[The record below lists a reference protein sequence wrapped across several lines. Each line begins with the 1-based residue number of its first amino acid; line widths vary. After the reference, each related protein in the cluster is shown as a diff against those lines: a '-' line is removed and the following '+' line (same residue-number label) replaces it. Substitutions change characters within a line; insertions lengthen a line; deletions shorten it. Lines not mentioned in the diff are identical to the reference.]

1 MPSPAAPRPA
11 GWPQRRVLL
20 IGLTGAAGW
29 LDALAWIFLGKVF
42 LSFMSGNLLFLGIA
56 SGQGNWGLFGRALVA
71 LAAFLLGAVAG
82 GRLAGSHLDPREEDP
97 PMSRTLLF
105 QAGLLTVFAVVW
117 LIGGSPVGDTGLT
130 YALIVIGALAMGIQA
145 AVSIAF
151 HVPNVATVAMT
162 GTLAQFAALVGWRE
176 REGSRAGL
184 RDAPP
189 ASLMVLLILAYL
201 VAAILVA
208 TGPDS
213 AWMAFGP
220 AVLIVG
226 ALVIDDRVR
235 TAEVPGSSR
244 SVVSAPGA
252 SG

>member
-1 MPSPAAPRPA
+1 MAGFRPSHAAPEPTA

-56 SGQGNWGLFGRALVA
+56 SGQGNGGLFARALVA

-82 GRLAGSHLDPREEDP
+82 GRLAGSHLDPSQEDP
-97 PMSRTLLF
+97 PMSRTLLIE
-105 QAGLLTVFAVVW
+105 AGLLTVFAVLW

-130 YALIVIGALAMGIQA
+130 YALIVLGAVAMGMQA

-162 GTLAQFAALVGWRE
+162 GTLAQFAAAVGWRQ
-176 REGSRAGL
+176 REGARAGL
-184 RDAPP
+184 SDVPP
-189 ASLMVLLILAYL
+189 ASLMVLLILTYL
-201 VAAILVA
+201 LAAIAVA

-220 AVLIVG
+220 AILIVG
-226 ALVIDDRVR
+226 ALIIDARVR
-235 TAEVPGSSR
+235 TAEVPG
-244 SVVSAPGA
+244 
-252 SG
+252 

>member
-1 MPSPAAPRPA
+1 
-11 GWPQRRVLL
+11 VLL

-56 SGQGNWGLFGRALVA
+56 SGQGNWGLFARALVA

-97 PMSRTLLF
+97 PMSRTLLIE
-105 QAGLLTVFAVVW
+105 AALLTVFALLWV
-117 LIGGSPVGDTGLT
+117 IGGNPVGDTGLT
-130 YALIVIGALAMGIQA
+130 YALIVFGALAMGMQA
-145 AVSIAF
+145 AVSIAL

-176 REGSRAGL
+176 REGFRGGL
-184 RDAPP
+184 PDAPP

-208 TGPDS
+208 VGPDGT
-213 AWMAFGP
+213 WMAFGP
-220 AVLIVG
+220 AILIVG
-226 ALVIDDRVR
+226 SLVIDDRVR
-235 TAEVPGSSR
+235 TAEVPGSAGR
-244 SVVSAPGA
+244 MVSSPGA